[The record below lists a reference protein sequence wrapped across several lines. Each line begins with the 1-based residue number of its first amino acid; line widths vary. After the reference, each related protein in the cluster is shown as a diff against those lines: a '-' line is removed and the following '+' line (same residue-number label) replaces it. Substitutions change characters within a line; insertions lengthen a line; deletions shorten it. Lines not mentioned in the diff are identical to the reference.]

1 MSSIEKALQV
11 AARAHAGRIGEDGDP
26 EILHVLRVMLRLKS
40 DSSDSADAARQ
51 AAILHDVIEDGGM
64 TADELRQ
71 EGFSEDVILAV
82 ETLTGRMDESY
93 DDYIL
98 RVIQHPLATRVKR
111 ADVEEHAA
119 VVSRMPV
126 TDQQIER
133 MGNYQRARAVLQQ
146 TLAQTQASA

>member
-11 AARAHAGRIGEDGDP
+11 AAQAHAGRIGEDGDP

-40 DSSDSADAARQ
+40 DSADSADAARQ

-133 MGNYQRARAVLQQ
+133 MGNYQRARAVLAQ
-146 TLAQTQASA
+146 TLTQKNLK